1 MADEIARTF
10 VGARQVSADRLDTG
24 SIDAPAWAGEIF
36 GVEFLLPATGIQRA
50 RTQFRSLPQY
60 PAIEQDMALLLP
72 EALASDVVVQTIR
85 SVGGQLLESVEP
97 FDLYRG
103 KGIPEGTRSIAYRLR
118 FRAADRTLTDAEVD
132 AVVKR
137 VLGKLREEHGVERR
151 G

>member
-1 MADEIARTF
+1 
-10 VGARQVSADRLDTG
+10 
-24 SIDAPAWAGEIF
+24 
-36 GVEFLLPATGIQRA
+36 
-50 RTQFRSLPQY
+50 
-60 PAIEQDMALLLP
+60 MALLIP
-72 EALASDVVVQTIR
+72 EALASDVVLQTVR
-85 SVGGQLLESVEP
+85 GTGGPLLEGVEP

-137 VLGKLREEHGVERR
+137 ILSQLQAEHGVERR